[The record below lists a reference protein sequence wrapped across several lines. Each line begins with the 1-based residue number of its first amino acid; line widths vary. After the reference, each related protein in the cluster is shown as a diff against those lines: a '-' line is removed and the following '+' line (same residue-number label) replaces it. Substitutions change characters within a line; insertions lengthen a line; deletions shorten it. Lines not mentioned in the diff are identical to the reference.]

1 MTAAS
6 PPQRSETVFESN
18 IPGTSCRRAC
28 PVEVP
33 CVCACVRNELRQR
46 PIATDKLRRCAT
58 DEAFEG

>member
-33 CVCACVRNELRQR
+33 CVGACVRNELRQLA
-46 PIATDKLRRCAT
+46 IAIGTLRRCAT
-58 DEAFEG
+58 DEAFKG